1 MRKADEILK
10 DLKEAQYQVYNKQE
24 ETEEGLTP
32 ENRQTY
38 NSEDIRNM
46 FMGTLLTGNFKG
58 DKLWGSL
65 REAIN
70 KMSDEWVLE
79 FLKVVNGDTVEKV
92 NESIEK
98 VTTKEDQKLRQKAQ
112 NSLDELSA
120 CLKALKKFIG
130 NNFGNELT
138 KISKALKDV
147 QNMEMK

>member
-32 ENRQTY
+32 ENRRNY
-38 NSEDIRNM
+38 SSEELRNI
-46 FMGTLLTGNFKG
+46 FIGTIYGETNQNTINF
-58 DKLWGSL
+58 L
-65 REAIN
+65 RNAIN
-70 KMSDEWVLE
+70 KMSDEWVAE
-79 FLKVVNGDTVEKV
+79 FLKVVNGDEVEKV

>member
-24 ETEEGLTP
+24 ETEEGLIP
-32 ENRQTY
+32 ENRRNY
-38 NSEDIRNM
+38 SSEELRNI
-46 FMGTLLTGNFKG
+46 FIGTIYGETNQNTINF
-58 DKLWGSL
+58 L
-65 REAIN
+65 RNAIN

-79 FLKVVNGDTVEKV
+79 FLKVVNGDEVEKV

>member
-1 MRKADEILK
+1 MREADEILK
-10 DLKEAQYQVYNKQE
+10 DLKEVYNKQE

-32 ENRQTY
+32 ENRRNY
-38 NSEDIRNM
+38 SSEELRNI
-46 FMGTLLTGNFKG
+46 FIGTIYGETNQNTINF
-58 DKLWGSL
+58 L
-65 REAIN
+65 RNAIN
-70 KMSDEWVLE
+70 KMSDEWVAE

-120 CLKALKKFIG
+120 YLRALKKFTG
-130 NNFGNELT
+130 NSFGNELT